1 MKNLIFISLISGMFI
16 RCYDTPYVQGERIY
30 NMHCQNC
37 HMDDGSGLESLIKPL
52 NSSDYLGKDEMI
64 CIIQA
69 GILDTII
76 RGKDFLP
83 KEMPSFKKFSSV
95 EMANLVNYI
104 NNRWDKDFKEKT
116 IIDIQRAIKS
126 CR

>member
-1 MKNLIFISLISGMFI
+1 
-16 RCYDTPYVQGERIY
+16 
-30 NMHCQNC
+30 
-37 HMDDGSGLESLIKPL
+37 MDDGSGLESLIKPL

-83 KEMPSFKKFSSV
+83 KEMPSFEKFSPV